1 MFKWLE
7 NLFNNKKKKLLIDMV
22 LEKGAIRP
30 KKNHDAMGYDLYANE
45 FIRIARQEKG
55 VKVSTG
61 LRVKLPKGYG
71 AFVTSRS
78 GISLEGKIRVQLG
91 VIDNDYTGEI
101 GIIVDNVTYEDYV
114 INPGDRIA
122 QLVLQE
128 QIDGYF
134 IEREELPQTKRGA
147 KGFGSSGK

>member
-1 MFKWLE
+1 
-7 NLFNNKKKKLLIDMV
+7 MV

-30 KKNHDAMGYDLYANE
+30 KKNLNAMGFDLYTNE
-45 FIRIARQEKG
+45 QVRIERQAKG
-55 VKVSTG
+55 VLVRTG
-61 LRVKLPKGYG
+61 VRLKLPKGYG

-78 GISLEGKIRVQLG
+78 SISLEGKIRVQLG

-101 GIIVDNVTYEDYV
+101 GIIVDNIGYEDYIV
-114 INPGDRIA
+114 KPGQRIA

-134 IEREELPQTKRGA
+134 IEREELPETKRGS